1 MAANVHPLFI
11 SVACWVSSELLL
23 LTFLSPYCPVKW
35 FWWRKVQLTQ
45 LTIEW
50 QLAGIGEAGFLI
62 ALLLCELLR
71 SSSASPSLLPASPL
85 PNVLPLSGRGNMVM
99 VTRDRGHHAQVT
111 ASLGSLSRV
120 SYPNP
125 KRTFF

>member
-1 MAANVHPLFI
+1 MAADDHPLFI

-23 LTFLSPYCPVKW
+23 LTFLSPYCPIKW

-62 ALLLCELLR
+62 VFLLCGLLK
-71 SSSASPSLLPASPL
+71 SSSASLSLPPTPL
-85 PNVLPLSGRGNMVM
+85 HSQMSFLF
-99 VTRDRGHHAQVT
+99 
-111 ASLGSLSRV
+111 LGGERW
-120 SYPNP
+120 
-125 KRTFF
+125 